1 MAPAILRACISVVP
15 KTRSNFDHGR
25 DIPSSRYIRGG
36 QGPYEYCAQYVLTA
50 ARPDGENAN
59 VPRTWYYR
67 DEAGLH
73 PLAIRRTQRATWVNE
88 HA

>member
-36 QGPYEYCAQYVLTA
+36 QGPYEYCAQ
-50 ARPDGENAN
+50 
-59 VPRTWYYR
+59 R
-67 DEAGLH
+67 DYTRWQYGGPNGRH
-73 PLAIRRTQRATWVNE
+73 G
-88 HA
+88 